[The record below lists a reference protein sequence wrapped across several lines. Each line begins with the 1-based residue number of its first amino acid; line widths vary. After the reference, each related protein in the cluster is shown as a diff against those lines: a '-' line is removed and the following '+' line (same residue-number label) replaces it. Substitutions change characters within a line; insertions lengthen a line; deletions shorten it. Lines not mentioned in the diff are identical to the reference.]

1 MKNNKLILWMISLIL
16 LSGIVN
22 VLSICFFATTV
33 SHVTGLLS
41 YFTISFMSG
50 DYSRLSVIALTI
62 LSYLSG
68 SIISGVITERREYS
82 TKRRYGFIVSLIG
95 VILFAGFHSISLRD
109 IKIAY
114 LLALVMGM
122 QNGMILNFKGIIV
135 RLTHMTGNLT
145 DLGVHI
151 GFMLKGDIKGNLLQV
166 MLPLISIL
174 VFISGGIIGII
185 LYENFKFG
193 AFDIVS
199 IGYLVLGVS
208 YLAVYYYRRKFLSLN
223 INRI

>member
-1 MKNNKLILWMISLIL
+1 MKNNKLLLWMISLIL

-41 YFTISFMSG
+41 YFTISLMRG
-50 DYSRLSVIALTI
+50 DTSKLIVIALTI
-62 LSYLSG
+62 LSYLAG
-68 SIISGVITERREYS
+68 SIISGVITERREYA

-95 VILFAGFHSISLRD
+95 VILFTGFHSISLRD

-114 LLALVMGM
+114 LLALIMGM

-145 DLGVHI
+145 DLGVHLGYMI
-151 GFMLKGDIKGNLLQV
+151 KGDIKGNLYQV
-166 MLPLISIL
+166 LVPLTSIFT
-174 VFISGGIIGII
+174 FIMGGITGV
-185 LYENFKFG
+185 YMYTNFKYG

-199 IGYLVLGVS
+199 GVYLFLGLA
-208 YLAVYYYRRKFLSLN
+208 YLSVYYKKKFLALN
-223 INRI
+223 ISNI